1 MVPIR
6 TNGVIGSER
15 ARIDGMAKVTGQACY
30 GADQLV
36 TNPAYAYL
44 ATASIARGRIRK
56 IESRLARSM
65 PGVLDILTYE
75 NVGKAVKPGR
85 HILSLGYMATAL
97 APLRSNRIYF
107 AGQIV
112 AVVVAE
118 TFETAQAAAQ
128 ALSIVYKTKKPAAT
142 FDCSGVKE
150 VKLKSM
156 GEPELSAGHFDQAFA
171 ASPFTVDAWYETP
184 AQHHNPLELFQTTCA
199 WTGEQLTVWESNQN
213 VRAYQHG
220 LAQQLGLKPKN
231 VRILS
236 PFIGGAFGS
245 RGELGQATALIALAA
260 KRLNRPVKLVASRPQ
275 GFTLRTFRAETRHH
289 LQLGAD
295 HEGRLTALSHESWEL
310 TSRTDRFALAGSDST
325 SRLYACPNVHTKVH
339 NVEADRQTPGYM
351 RAPPETPYL
360 FPLESAMDELAYQFK
375 MDPLELRRRNDTLV
389 ETVTG
394 KPYTSRSLLRCMEAG
409 AEAFGWSQRNPCP
422 GSMRDG
428 DDLVGWG
435 YATAFYPTMMG
446 PAECRVTLTPD
457 LRAIVEVGTHEIGT
471 GIRTVIAQTAGDL
484 LGIEVEAVEV
494 RVGDSALPAVP
505 LSAGS
510 NSTASVCTVVAKACS
525 ALRRRIIKSALA
537 AKDSSLHGAESS
549 QVVLQKAWL
558 EAKTRAEPLGIA
570 VRRAGRDKPMVE
582 SATNNPHGAPPL
594 IGPALIRR
602 GKPIIKGGAM
612 LKDRMQFAFGAQFVE
627 IHINRWTKQ
636 IRVPRMVGAFA
647 AGRIMNPKTAR
658 SQLAGGQIWG
668 MSAALLESTD
678 IDHRTARYVNDNLA
692 DYQVPVNADIT
703 EVKTLML
710 DEQDVFVN
718 PLGIKGVGELGI
730 TGMNAA
736 VANAVYHATG
746 IRCRKLP
753 IRIEHLLAGPW

>member
-6 TNGVIGSER
+6 PNGVIGSER
-15 ARIDGMAKVTGQACY
+15 TRIDGIAKVTGQACY
-30 GADQLV
+30 GADQPV

-56 IESRLARSM
+56 IESGLARSM

-85 HILSLGYMATAL
+85 HILSFGYMATAL

-150 VKLKSM
+150 VKPKSM

-171 ASPFTVDAWYETP
+171 ASPFTMNAWYETP

-310 TSRTDRFALAGSDST
+310 TSRTD
-325 SRLYACPNVHTKVH
+325 
-339 NVEADRQTPGYM
+339 
-351 RAPPETPYL
+351 
-360 FPLESAMDELAYQFK
+360 
-375 MDPLELRRRNDTLV
+375 
-389 ETVTG
+389 
-394 KPYTSRSLLRCMEAG
+394 
-409 AEAFGWSQRNPCP
+409 
-422 GSMRDG
+422 
-428 DDLVGWG
+428 
-435 YATAFYPTMMG
+435 
-446 PAECRVTLTPD
+446 
-457 LRAIVEVGTHEIGT
+457 
-471 GIRTVIAQTAGDL
+471 
-484 LGIEVEAVEV
+484 
-494 RVGDSALPAVP
+494 
-505 LSAGS
+505 
-510 NSTASVCTVVAKACS
+510 
-525 ALRRRIIKSALA
+525 
-537 AKDSSLHGAESS
+537 
-549 QVVLQKAWL
+549 
-558 EAKTRAEPLGIA
+558 
-570 VRRAGRDKPMVE
+570 
-582 SATNNPHGAPPL
+582 
-594 IGPALIRR
+594 
-602 GKPIIKGGAM
+602 
-612 LKDRMQFAFGAQFVE
+612 
-627 IHINRWTKQ
+627 
-636 IRVPRMVGAFA
+636 
-647 AGRIMNPKTAR
+647 
-658 SQLAGGQIWG
+658 
-668 MSAALLESTD
+668 
-678 IDHRTARYVNDNLA
+678 
-692 DYQVPVNADIT
+692 
-703 EVKTLML
+703 
-710 DEQDVFVN
+710 
-718 PLGIKGVGELGI
+718 
-730 TGMNAA
+730 
-736 VANAVYHATG
+736 
-746 IRCRKLP
+746 
-753 IRIEHLLAGPW
+753 